1 MNHFMP
7 QWIPAGMDIDA
18 MQALDSSYSVHNSGF
33 INGKFAAKVAVPFFR
48 T

>member
-18 MQALDSSYSVHNSGF
+18 MQAVDSSGSVHIFGF
-33 INGKFAAKVAVPFFR
+33 NKGKLAAKVAVPFFR